1 MLIQKLKQFRH
12 SIEKLFI
19 KPISVA
25 IEMYNRRVDKDIS
38 FYNSSLN
45 YYRRC
50 LLPIL
55 AKKLG
60 NLYFAYYFKCLVN
73 ENQNMIPECL
83 KKEVNFFLSDKLKT
97 S

>member
-25 IEMYNRRVDKDIS
+25 IEMFNRRVDKDIS

-45 YYRRC
+45 YYRC
-50 LLPIL
+50 LLPSL
-55 AKKLG
+55 AKIQGIFILLITS
-60 NLYFAYYFKCLVN
+60 NVIVN

-83 KKEVNFFLSDKLKT
+83 KKGVNFFLSDKLET
-97 S
+97 P

>member
-25 IEMYNRRVDKDIS
+25 IEMFNRRVDKDIS

-45 YYRRC
+45 YYRC
-50 LLPIL
+50 LLPSLENTGNFIL
-55 AKKLG
+55 LITS
-60 NLYFAYYFKCLVN
+60 NVIVN
-73 ENQNMIPECL
+73 ENQNMISECL
-83 KKEVNFFLSDKLKT
+83 KKGVNFFLSDKLET